1 MVCILQQK
9 KLSPLI
15 FFSSSSLFC
24 CGTKGIDD
32 EDGKGETPLHDA
44 AYNGHSEVALFLISS
59 GANVSLQDRL
69 GSMFLIFIFLLIF
82 TSSSLTI
89 IIHRI

>member
-1 MVCILQQK
+1 MYTPTK
-9 KLSPLI
+9 KVISSNLFL
-15 FFSSSSLFC
+15 FLFSFLF
-24 CGTKGIDD
+24 GTKGIDD

-82 TSSSLTI
+82 TSSSHTI

>member
-1 MVCILQQK
+1 MYTPTK
-9 KLSPLI
+9 KVISSNLFL
-15 FFSSSSLFC
+15 FLFSFLF
-24 CGTKGIDD
+24 GTKGIDD

-69 GSMFLIFIFLLIF
+69 GSMFFIFIFILILIS

-89 IIHRI
+89 IFHRI